1 MYAGLP
7 VLTCL
12 AALISM
18 DVWKSRKDKPFH
30 AKTLDELTHQDKL
43 NLSANYVDKE
53 WHRTLQLTDQL
64 LEKARELFG
73 AITDEVSEKYDP
85 EDQPKNWRFKIAS
98 EVAADSLRIL
108 DSIYS
113 QLMLGHPDTAQG
125 TCRQLFELAM
135 VLKVI
140 SLDKTG
146 DKAKRFRDCNEMR
159 YLQDMI
165 EAGSSNK
172 ARHGRRIGEIKRSY
186 PQGID
191 FRSTYGW
198 TGIKRKKRKDQPGEM
213 KDVIRYVVNGTYG
226 DLAERNYW
234 RQQFGKQWVTLTNWS
249 HLTQAASMRKLGVR
263 TREGYLR
270 EHLLEKSRTGLDTPL
285 SIAVFW
291 LQENLLTYALVA
303 WDLTGID
310 HNPALLEMEQQI
322 KDVAEA
328 IEQVSSDLL
337 ANDSKLAWKA
347 TEQNLKS

>member
-7 VLTCL
+7 VLTSL

-18 DVWKSRKDKPFH
+18 DVWKSRKNKPVH

-53 WHRTLQLTDQL
+53 WHRSLEFTDQL

-73 AITDEVSEKYDP
+73 AITEEVSEKYDP

-98 EVAADSLRIL
+98 EVAADSVRIA

-113 QLMLGHPDTAQG
+113 QLLLGHPDTAQG

-146 DKAKRFRDCNEMR
+146 DKAQRFRDCNEMR
-159 YLQDMI
+159 CLQDMI
-165 EAGSSNK
+165 EASSSNK
-172 ARHGRRIGEIKRSY
+172 ARHGKRIGEIKRSY
-186 PQGID
+186 PQGIS

-213 KDVIRYVVNGTYG
+213 KDVIGYVVDETYG

-234 RQQFGKQWVTLTNWS
+234 RQQLRKQWVTLTNWS
-249 HLTQAASMRKLGVR
+249 HLTQAASRRKLGVR
-263 TREGYLR
+263 TGEGYLR

-291 LQENLLTYALVA
+291 LQENLLTYALIA
-303 WDLTGID
+303 WDLTGIN
-310 HNPALLEMEQQI
+310 HNLDLHEMENLM
-322 KDVAEA
+322 KLVAEA
-328 IEQVSSDLL
+328 IGQVPPELL
-337 ANDSKLAWKA
+337 ANDFKLDWKA
-347 TEQNLKS
+347 TEQNFTN